1 MEKSK
6 MANLN
11 KAVNIFSRYSQK
23 ENHFTN
29 GIISIL
35 SLGNIQDTNFV
46 NDFLNCLL
54 RLETPDDYQYF
65 QVLEGYETK
74 STADAKLI
82 GKFSSIQFEIKIVT
96 ATLRDDQINRH
107 LEVFANDNHRRQV
120 LVLLT
125 PDDSNSKYVHK
136 FLQINDKIIRHL
148 EWKNIYD
155 YLKQYISDKGG
166 VFKSIVEQYLDLIRD
181 SIFEQDIVGIISKV
195 AFGDK
200 SEVYPEKYI
209 EEMRRGLWSQWNTP
223 REYKNLDGTGRK
235 LLLYDKN
242 IKAITVEVEIEKV
255 KQTNEERD
263 YPWSNYFAP
272 GTLVIMDK
280 PIKIDYIQRLA
291 GFEKFAKERAPY
303 RNLTHEQ
310 YKQLMEFNRT

>member
-1 MEKSK
+1 MVKI
-6 MANLN
+6 N
-11 KAVNIFSRYSQK
+11 KTVNIFSSYSQK

-29 GIISIL
+29 GLISIL
-35 SLGNIQDTNFV
+35 RLGNIQDSNFA
-46 NDFLNCLL
+46 NDFLNHLIGID
-54 RLETPDDYQYF
+54 TPDDYKYF
-65 QVLEGYETK
+65 QVLEGYENK
-74 STADAKLI
+74 STVDAILI
-82 GKFSSIQFEIKIVT
+82 GKFSSIQFETKIVS
-96 ATLRDDQINRH
+96 ATLTDDQINRH
-107 LEVFANDNHRRQV
+107 LKAFANDNNERKV

-125 PDDSNSKYVHK
+125 PDDSKSNYVRK
-136 FLQINDKIIRHL
+136 FIQINDKIIQHL
-148 EWKNIYD
+148 EWKNVYD
-155 YLKQYISDKGG
+155 YLKRYISDKGG
-166 VFKSIVEQYLDLIRD
+166 VFKSIIEQYLDLIRD

-200 SEVYPEKYI
+200 SEVYHEKYI
-209 EEMRRGLWSQWNTP
+209 EEMRSGAWSQWNTP

-235 LLLYDKN
+235 LLLYDKYL
-242 IKAITVEVEIEKV
+242 KAITVEVEIEKV

-272 GTLVIMDK
+272 GTLVIMEK

-310 YKQLMEFNRT
+310 YKQLIEFNKT

>member
-1 MEKSK
+1 MQKSK
-6 MANLN
+6 MTNLN
-11 KAVNIFSRYSQK
+11 KTVNIFSRYSQK

-54 RLETPDDYQYF
+54 GLETPDDYLYF

-82 GKFSSIQFEIKIVT
+82 GKFSSIQFEVKIVT

-209 EEMRRGLWSQWNTP
+209 EEMRRGLWLQWNTP

-310 YKQLMEFNRT
+310 YKQLMKFNRT

>member
-1 MEKSK
+1 

-54 RLETPDDYQYF
+54 RLKTPDDYQYF

-107 LEVFANDNHRRQV
+107 LEVFAKDNHRRQV

-148 EWKNIYD
+148 EWKNIYA

-181 SIFEQDIVGIISKV
+181 SIFEQDIVGIIS
-195 AFGDK
+195 
-200 SEVYPEKYI
+200 
-209 EEMRRGLWSQWNTP
+209 
-223 REYKNLDGTGRK
+223 
-235 LLLYDKN
+235 
-242 IKAITVEVEIEKV
+242 
-255 KQTNEERD
+255 
-263 YPWSNYFAP
+263 
-272 GTLVIMDK
+272 
-280 PIKIDYIQRLA
+280 
-291 GFEKFAKERAPY
+291 
-303 RNLTHEQ
+303 
-310 YKQLMEFNRT
+310 